1 LKMCKY
7 CGSIIINEICPQCFR
22 DSTVTPPS
30 LMSNTLFDLNPYL
43 KKRLEWR
50 ENIQRHT
57 GMPIMPLDPTQ
68 LTSEDIPL
76 KTFSN
81 PSDFLRKE
89 KKGKNPERIEF

>member
-1 LKMCKY
+1 MKMCKY

-22 DSTVTPPS
+22 DSTVTPPP
-30 LMSNTLFDLNPYL
+30 LMSATLFDLNPYL

-50 ENIQRHT
+50 ENIQHNT
-57 GMPIMPLDPTQ
+57 GMPTMPLDPTQ

-76 KTFSN
+76 KKIPD